1 LTRFVIAVEQLGA
14 DSLWVADRLLAA
26 VEPTVLHPVMGDAI
40 PAVYHTAADPLI
52 ALAVAAAMTTKV
64 RLGAS
69 VLVAPWYPPVQLARQ
84 LTTIDVVSGGRL
96 LPGFGIGW
104 SGDEYVGAGA
114 PLKNRGAQLD
124 ELLDALLAL
133 WTTNPVEHQGHRW
146 SIPASYVNFKPVQR
160 PHPPIGLGAFS
171 GDGLRRVGRRAN
183 CWLPVVWAQH
193 GVDLE
198 PLKAQR
204 RLVDDAARA
213 AGARAKRDRRARSY
227 QRRPETP
234 TAAVADTIRS
244 LEDDGYPNSF
254 VELMWAVSGAALWLQ
269 WVEQL
274 VVG

>member
-1 LTRFVIAVEQLGA
+1 
-14 DSLWVADRLLAA
+14 
-26 VEPTVLHPVMGDAI
+26 M
-40 PAVYHTAADPLI
+40 
-52 ALAVAAAMTTKV
+52 V
-64 RLGAS
+64 RRRVCRG
-69 VLVAPWYPPVQLARQ
+69 
-84 LTTIDVVSGGRL
+84 
-96 LPGFGIGW
+96 
-104 SGDEYVGAGA
+104 GA
-114 PLKNRGAQLD
+114 PLEILGAQLD
-124 ELLDALLAL
+124 DLLDALLAL